1 MKLNMRV
8 NISYSKITIIFLII
22 ISIIPNI
29 AFSLSPEEKLDNPIL
44 EERAIKLF
52 SKIRC
57 LVCQG
62 QVILS
67 SDNNFSY
74 EMRKL
79 IRNKID
85 KGLTDKEIINFLT
98 DKYGDDILN
107 SPEFSNYNEIII
119 WLLPIIFI
127 LISIIIAR
135 KLYFN

>member
-1 MKLNMRV
+1 MRA
-8 NISYSKITIIFLII
+8 NISFSNITIIFLII
-22 ISIIPNI
+22 SILPNI
-29 AFSLSPEEKLDNPIL
+29 AFTLSPEKKLDNPIL

-85 KGLTDKEIINFLT
+85 EGLTDREIINFLT
-98 DKYGDDILN
+98 NKYSNDILN

-119 WLLPIIFI
+119 WILPLFFM
-127 LISIIIAR
+127 LISIIITK
-135 KLYFN
+135 KLYFS